1 MKVSP
6 LKLGALAMLTTL
18 TASIPAEAALVSIF
32 SYEFPASYSGTS
44 SVLVDQSGAGNNGT
58 IDAPSTGGYLS
69 ADRPSGFASGGS
81 LTGASGGHGRT
92 DAVGLLKN
100 SALQS
105 AGGFTMDTWFRWE
118 GTYTNTRKLID
129 YAGTEYLRT
138 FDSKIQ
144 FVLSNAAT
152 VLTSTNIIGGQ
163 WYHVRA
169 EFDSTGN
176 IVDGNGDLAGTARL
190 YLDGAL
196 VDSVLT
202 TKTSF
207 GDSLN
212 RPIGINRWGGGGAD
226 WNQGAIFNPSVS
238 LGVVPEPSVGILAL
252 LSSSFLLFSRRR
264 NRRG

>member
-6 LKLGALAMLTTL
+6 LKLGALAMFTTL
-18 TASIPAEAALVSIF
+18 TASIPADAALVSIF

-44 SVLVDQSGAGNNGT
+44 SVLIDQSGAGNNGT

-92 DAVGLLKN
+92 DAIDLLEN
-100 SALQS
+100 SALQI
-105 AGGFTMDTWFRWE
+105 AGGFTMDTWFRWG
-118 GTYTNTRKLID
+118 GTFTDTRKLID
-129 YAGTEYLRT
+129 YAGTEYVRT
-138 FDSKIQ
+138 FESKIQ

-152 VLTSTNIIGGQ
+152 VLSASIVGGQ

-169 EFDSTGN
+169 EFDTSGN
-176 IVDGNGDLAGTARL
+176 TVDGSGSLAGMARL

-196 VDSVLT
+196 VDSVST
-202 TKTSF
+202 TKTNQ

-212 RPIGINRWGGGGAD
+212 RPIGINRWAGGGAD
-226 WNQGAIFNPSVS
+226 YNQGAIFNPSVY
-238 LGVVPEPSVGILAL
+238 LGVIPEPSVGILAL

-264 NRRG
+264 NRRP